1 MKSKNGKTIVV
12 ILSFVA
18 IAGVIGY
25 VLYRNY
31 KPKAKKSQSEGDSF
45 FPETTPKPTPSS
57 GGGYSFP
64 FKTTDEGNKFRV
76 WVNTNY
82 PAYAKQIDLNKSGLL
97 NSYVD
102 KAWKVYGNEYTTKVL
117 NTSTP
122 PTPPKPAVAQG
133 QAWTNSIYTGL
144 YDNVDDNVPYR
155 NAGLYEYIG
164 TTDGK
169 TYTDYYGKKYYK
181 MMGIMGDKKEWYVK
195 QEFVTFKKP

>member
-1 MKSKNGKTIVV
+1 MKSKNGKAIAV

-25 VLYRNY
+25 VLYRR
-31 KPKAKKSQSEGDSF
+31 KKAKQSQSGGDAF
-45 FPETTPKPTPSS
+45 VPETTPNVPQSTPSS

-82 PAYAKQIDLNKSGLL
+82 PAYAKQIDLSKSGLL

-102 KAWKVYGNEYTTKVL
+102 KAWKVYGAEYTSKVL
-117 NTSTP
+117 NPSKPTTP
-122 PTPPKPAVAQG
+122 TQPKVLQG
-133 QAWTNSIYTGL
+133 WTNSLYTGL
-144 YDNVDDNVPYR
+144 YDNVNDTVPYR

-181 MMGIMGDKKEWYVK
+181 MNANWQGRNSLFVK
-195 QEFVTFKKP
+195 QEFVTFTKP

>member
-1 MKSKNGKTIVV
+1 MKSKNGKAIAV

-25 VLYRNY
+25 VLYRR
-31 KPKAKKSQSEGDSF
+31 KKAKQSQSGGDSSL
-45 FPETTPKPTPSS
+45 PETTPQSTPSS

-82 PAYAKQIDLNKSGLL
+82 PAYAKQISLDKSGLL

-117 NTSTP
+117 NTSTTS
-122 PTPPKPAVAQG
+122 TPPKPVIAQG
-133 QAWTNSIYTGL
+133 QAWTNSLYTGL
-144 YDNVDDNVPYR
+144 YVNVNDNAPYR

-169 TYTDYYGKKYYK
+169 TYTDYYGRKYYK
-181 MMGIMGDKKEWYVK
+181 MKAKWDGIDTLYVK
-195 QEFVTFKKP
+195 QQFVTFKKP